1 MKKVMILTT
10 ATISS
15 LMLPSIVLSCSNNS
29 ENINEQIVN
38 DEINRIEKI
47 KINFKLKAAKI
58 TLDFIKSLNENNL
71 LENIDGWEKGEIPNQ
86 NHQVFNYQI
95 IDFNNGLNQ
104 LNNDKKLT
112 FKIEVAYQEIKKT
125 TSLITINY
133 QLENDLQPPQIP
145 SDQLLNPSGGKIG
158 NTNLNASAYSNLITS
173 LNLLTEDTYLP
184 NITNELLEQKLQ
196 ENPDLKN
203 ISLMIANGSNTQTG
217 TLNLT
222 LTNLAKN
229 QVISI
234 EITGFKINQ
243 ANSQEQLQY
252 HNFQINQKLWFDQK
266 LPIDTTNDVAQ
277 KIQAITSEKWNQLLD
292 DFQILSTKNLF
303 AKASELKQQGFS
315 FDIQATYNNKK
326 INFKIT
332 TKFIHKSFSNNKWN
346 DGTEISW
353 DQASHKTSSTNIFD
367 KKILSQFIIDQTQLN
382 EQELIKHLPS
392 YYLAK
397 NYFYKAINNQFNR
410 DDDLFIN
417 AYLKN
422 KDFMD
427 VYFDSN
433 KQIQISFILD
443 SINAND
449 WDNHLS
455 FSIGITEDDQ
465 FLSGLKNFNLSK
477 QNKPVEQVLEN
488 KLNENSVQILND
500 SRLKTIVVNHLKKNH
515 KNEVDQLFN
524 VTNETKIF
532 KDFNQN
538 QIQEIIRKP
547 LLNYDDK
554 TNTDNRWIQLEK
566 LIQPSIFRSVMSL
579 NSQASFTFNKADE
592 LNLYSHLYW
601 FNSEEAIVIEQIQYE
616 FENQVE
622 IKLIK
627 SEADFIKAELSAKTV
642 INFAGGIEKTIPT
655 TFYFNIFKN
664 TDWP

>member
-1 MKKVMILTT
+1 MKKVMILPTV
-10 ATISS
+10 TISS

-38 DEINRIEKI
+38 NEINRIEKI
-47 KINFKLKAAKI
+47 KINFKLKTAKI
-58 TLDFIKSLNENNL
+58 TSDFIKSLNENNL
-71 LENIDGWEKGEIPNQ
+71 LDHIDGWEKGQIPNQ
-86 NHQVFNYQI
+86 NQQGFNYQI

-112 FKIEVAYQEIKKT
+112 FKIEVNYQEIKRT
-125 TSLITINY
+125 TSLITIIY
-133 QLENDLQPPQIP
+133 QLENDVQPPQIP
-145 SDQLLNPSGGKIG
+145 SDQLLNPNGGKIG
-158 NTNLNASAYSNLITS
+158 TTNLQASAYSNLITS
-173 LNLLTEDTYLP
+173 LNLLTEETYLP
-184 NITNELLEQKLQ
+184 NITNQLLEQKLQ

-203 ISLMIANGSNTQTG
+203 VNLMIANGSNTQTG

-222 LTNLAKN
+222 LTNPVKN
-229 QVISI
+229 QVILI
-234 EITGFKINQ
+234 EITGFKINE

-277 KIQAITSEKWNQLLD
+277 KIQAITSTQWNQLLD

-303 AKASELKQQGFS
+303 AKASELKQQGFT
-315 FDIQATYNNKK
+315 FDINATYNNKK

-332 TKFIHKSFSNNKWN
+332 TKFVHKSFSNNKWN

-353 DQASHKTSSTNIFD
+353 NQATNKANSTNIFD
-367 KKILSQFIIDQTQLN
+367 KKILSQFVIEQTQLN
-382 EQELIKHLPS
+382 KKELAKHLPS

-417 AYLKN
+417 GYLEN
-422 KDFMD
+422 QDFID
-427 VYFDSN
+427 FYFDKN
-433 KQIQISFILD
+433 KQIQISFILN

-455 FSIGITEDDQ
+455 FSIGMTEDDQ
-465 FLSGLKNFNLSK
+465 FLSGFKNFNLSK
-477 QNKPVEQVLEN
+477 ENKPVEQVLQN

-500 SRLKTIVVNHLKKNH
+500 SRLKTIVVNHLKKRH
-515 KNEVDQLFN
+515 KDEIDQLFN
-524 VTNETKIF
+524 ETNATKVF

-554 TNTDNRWIQLEK
+554 DNTENKWTQLEK
-566 LIQPSIFRSVMSL
+566 LIQPSIFKAQMSL
-579 NSQASFTFNKADE
+579 NSQASFAFNKADE

-601 FNSEEAIVIEQIQYE
+601 FNTEEAIVIEQIQYE
-616 FENQVE
+616 FEDQVE
-622 IKLIK
+622 IKLTK
-627 SEADFIKAELSAKTV
+627 SQADFIKAELSAKTV

-655 TFYFNIFKN
+655 TFYFNIFKS

>member
-1 MKKVMILTT
+1 M
-10 ATISS
+10 
-15 LMLPSIVLSCSNNS
+15 
-29 ENINEQIVN
+29 
-38 DEINRIEKI
+38 
-47 KINFKLKAAKI
+47 
-58 TLDFIKSLNENNL
+58 NENNL
-71 LENIDGWEKGEIPNQ
+71 LDHIDGWEKGQIPNQ
-86 NHQVFNYQI
+86 NQQAFNYQI

-104 LNNDKKLT
+104 SNNDKKLT
-112 FKIEVAYQEIKKT
+112 FKIEVNYQEIKRT

-133 QLENDLQPPQIP
+133 QLENDVKPPQIP

-158 NTNLNASAYSNLITS
+158 NTNLQASAYSNLITN
-173 LNLLTEDTYLP
+173 LNLLTEETYLP

-203 ISLMIANGSNTQTG
+203 VNLMIANGSNTQTG

-222 LTNLAKN
+222 LTNPVKN
-229 QVISI
+229 QVVPI
-234 EITGFKINQ
+234 EIKGFKINQ
-243 ANSQEQLQY
+243 ANFQEQLQY

-315 FDIQATYNNKK
+315 FNIQATYNNKK
-326 INFKIT
+326 INFKIA
-332 TKFIHKSFSNNKWN
+332 TKFVHKSFSDNKWN

-367 KKILSQFIIDQTQLN
+367 KKILSQFVIDQTQLN
-382 EQELIKHLPS
+382 EQELTKHLPS

-433 KQIQISFILD
+433 KQIQLSFILD

-465 FLSGLKNFNLSK
+465 FLSGWKNFNLSK

-488 KLNENSVQILND
+488 KLNQNSVQILND
-500 SRLKTIVVNHLKKNH
+500 SRLKTIVVNDLKKNH
-515 KNEVDQLFN
+515 KYEVDQLFN

-554 TNTDNRWIQLEK
+554 DNNITKWNKLEE
-566 LIQPSIFRSVMSL
+566 LIEPSIFRSQMSL
-579 NSQASFTFNKADE
+579 NSEASFAFNKADE
-592 LNLYSHLYW
+592 LNLW
-601 FNSEEAIVIEQIQYE
+601 FT
-616 FENQVE
+616 
-622 IKLIK
+622 LIL
-627 SEADFIKAELSAKTV
+627 I
-642 INFAGGIEKTIPT
+642 
-655 TFYFNIFKN
+655 
-664 TDWP
+664 